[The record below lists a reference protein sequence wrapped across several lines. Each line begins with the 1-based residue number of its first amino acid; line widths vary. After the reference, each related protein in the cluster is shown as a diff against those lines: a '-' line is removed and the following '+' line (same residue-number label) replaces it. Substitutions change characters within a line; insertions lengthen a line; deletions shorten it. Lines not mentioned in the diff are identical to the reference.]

1 MQFDYIIIG
10 AGSAGCVLANRLT
23 EDATC
28 NVLLIEAGGKPNIM
42 VSIPGGYGKLHKSKL
57 DWGFWTVPQQHVNNR
72 QLYIPR
78 GKVLGGSSS
87 TNAMAYVRGNSEDY
101 NRWAAAGNK
110 GWSYKEILPYFKK
123 SEHHEKF
130 NGNYHGKKGELN
142 VSFSKHPNPLSAVF
156 LKACAERGIAYNEDY
171 NGELQTG
178 ASFLQFTIKN
188 NKRHSAADA
197 FLKPALHRKNLT
209 VRTKLLVKKIIVE
222 KGKASGVE
230 VLTNEGDSEKIYCSK
245 EVILSAGTIQSPAI
259 LLHSGI
265 GDAGELK
272 KAGVE
277 VQLHLPG
284 VGKNLQDHIWA
295 PVSRLANIPTAN
307 NTIKPVNMVKALL
320 QYLFVKEGPL
330 CNSPIEANAFLKME
344 GTCTRPDIQFHMAPL
359 HMGNDYKHDLYD
371 IKKIPTTN
379 GFSIMNILLHPES
392 RGTVS
397 LATNNPTD
405 APLINPDFLSAEKD
419 RNVLLRGLKK
429 GIEVINASSFKQYAK
444 GDMHLPLNAK
454 TDEDLMNHIK
464 LSLETLYHPVGTCK
478 MGSDE
483 MAVINERLQVHG
495 IENLRVID
503 ASIMPEIVSGNT
515 NAPTIMIA
523 EKGADMI
530 KEDAAVLSKKN
541 STAIVTA

>member
-1 MQFDYIIIG
+1 MRFDYIIIG

-23 EDATC
+23 EDASCT
-28 NVLLIEAGGKPNIM
+28 VLLIEAGGKSNAMI
-42 VSIPGGYGKLHKSKL
+42 SIPGGYAKLHKTKV
-57 DWGFWTVPQQHVNNR
+57 DWGFWTEPLEHVNNR

-87 TNAMAYVRGNSEDY
+87 TNAMAYVRGNAEDY

-110 GWSYKEILPYFKK
+110 GWSYKEVLPYFKK

-142 VSFSKHPNPLSAVF
+142 VSFAKHPNPLSAVF
-156 LKACAERGIAYNEDY
+156 LKACAERGIPYNEDY
-171 NGELQTG
+171 NGELQMG

-188 NKRHSAADA
+188 NQRHSTAEA

-209 VRTKLLVKKIIVE
+209 VRTKLFVKKIIIE
-222 KGKASGVE
+222 KGKATGAE
-230 VLTNEGDSEKIYCSK
+230 VLTNEGDSEKIYCDK
-245 EVILSAGTIQSPAI
+245 EVILSAGTIQSPQ
-259 LLHSGI
+259 LLLLSGI
-265 GDAGELK
+265 GDAEELK
-272 KAGVE
+272 KAGVNL
-277 VQLHLPG
+277 QLHLPG

-307 NTIKPVNMVKALL
+307 NAIKPVNMVKALL
-320 QYLFVKEGPL
+320 QYLFAKAGPL
-330 CNSPIEANAFLKME
+330 CNSPIEANAFLKTE
-344 GTCTRPDIQFHMAPL
+344 GTYTRPDIQFHMAPIHL
-359 HMGNDYKHDLYD
+359 GNDYRHDLYD

-397 LATNNPTD
+397 LATNNPQD
-405 APLINPDFLSAEKD
+405 APLIQPNFLSTEKD
-419 RNVLLRGLKK
+419 RSVLLCGLKK
-429 GIEVINASSFKQYAK
+429 AIEVINASSFKPYSK
-444 GDMHLPLNAK
+444 GEMHLPLNAK

-478 MGSDE
+478 MGNDA
-483 MAVINERLQVHG
+483 MAVVNERLQVHG

-503 ASIMPEIVSGNT
+503 ASIMPEITSGNT

-530 KEDAAVLSKKN
+530 KEGNKSIIQKN
-541 STAIVTA
+541 IVDNVSV